1 MDFAVSEVNSQKILL
16 KTIKLKNEHMGGR
29 VHIFQKL
36 KAVSRLVVN
45 LFNTFNDIK

>member
-1 MDFAVSEVNSQKILL
+1 MDFVLLEVNSQKILMKAL
-16 KTIKLKNEHMGGR
+16 KLKNQHMGGR

>member
-1 MDFAVSEVNSQKILL
+1 MDFALLEINRQKILM
-16 KTIKLKNEHMGGR
+16 KAVKLKNEHMGGR

-36 KAVSRLVVN
+36 KAVSRLLVN